1 MGLRSCGR
9 VWTEWGGTKAGWVPV
24 HIAPAPWHVGTAPVL
39 RGVGALSPRPVSLLQ
54 ACSRC
59 ALDLAPLLQ
68 VDACV

>member
-1 MGLRSCGR
+1 M
-9 VWTEWGGTKAGWVPV
+9 VWAPV
-24 HIAPAPWHVGTAPVL
+24 HIAPAPWHSGIGPVL